1 MELIN
6 AKISAAG
13 VINESE
19 IIKYILN
26 EDINSLSK
34 REMQKGRQYYNS
46 QHDVLEKNFNERYI
60 EETETTDGYEKEK
73 RRVFKNPNRSNHHDV
88 HSFHKLL
95 VDQKVSYMVGKEP
108 TISVKGAEDDSTS
121 EEYEA
126 FVADI
131 ADENFDEMLQKWVKG
146 ASNKGYEVLHF
157 YYDDDGN
164 LDYCIVP
171 AEEIIP
177 IYDSEYQKNLE
188 EVIRYYT
195 VSVIKNG
202 QTYRRRKVEWWK
214 KDGVIIG
221 GAFGKIVSSVVAD
234 VIMPP
239 LGLLIGGVNFT
250 DLKWVMKPAEVV
262 DGKEI
267 AAVTLN
273 YGNFLQATFDFL
285 IIAFSIFMFIKLIT
299 KLTEKKK
306 AETPAAPPAPPVL
319 SKEEVLL
326 TEIRDILKEK

>member
-1 MELIN
+1 MGKSSFLQEFK
-6 AKISAAG
+6 AFA
-13 VINESE
+13 
-19 IIKYILN
+19 
-26 EDINSLSK
+26 
-34 REMQKGRQYYNS
+34 MKGN
-46 QHDVLEKNFNERYI
+46 V
-60 EETETTDGYEKEK
+60 
-73 RRVFKNPNRSNHHDV
+73 
-88 HSFHKLL
+88 
-95 VDQKVSYMVGKEP
+95 VDMAV
-108 TISVKGAEDDSTS
+108 
-121 EEYEA
+121 
-126 FVADI
+126 
-131 ADENFDEMLQKWVKG
+131 
-146 ASNKGYEVLHF
+146 
-157 YYDDDGN
+157 
-164 LDYCIVP
+164 
-171 AEEIIP
+171 
-177 IYDSEYQKNLE
+177 
-188 EVIRYYT
+188 
-195 VSVIKNG
+195 
-202 QTYRRRKVEWWK
+202 
-214 KDGVIIG
+214 GVIIG

-267 AAVTLN
+267 AVVTLN